1 MSKLLYQNHL
11 ESSNNEDAFPQK
23 LSLETLLCYR
33 QYGPSS
39 LGTPLSFVNNE
50 AEEFFWGERGES

>member
-1 MSKLLYQNHL
+1 MSKLLYQNDL

-33 QYGPSS
+33 QYGPC

-50 AEEFFWGERGES
+50 AVELF